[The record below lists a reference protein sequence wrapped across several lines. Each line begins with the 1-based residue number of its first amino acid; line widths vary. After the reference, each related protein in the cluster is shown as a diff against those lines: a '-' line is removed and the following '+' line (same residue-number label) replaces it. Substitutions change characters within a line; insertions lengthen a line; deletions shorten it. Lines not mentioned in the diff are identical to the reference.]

1 MLVHPTK
8 FHWGNFAEGTRVRC
22 RCTSNVHW
30 YTSSIVQKND
40 DGTYTVAW
48 DDGNQEDKIK
58 AAKKSAL
65 TGDVFMNGIR

>member
-1 MLVHPTK
+1 M
-8 FHWGNFAEGTRVRC
+8 
-22 RCTSNVHW
+22 
-30 YTSSIVQKND
+30 QKND

-65 TGDVFMNGIR
+65 TGDLFMNGIR

>member
-1 MLVHPTK
+1 M
-8 FHWGNFAEGTRVRC
+8 RC

-40 DGTYTVAW
+40 DGTCTVAW

-58 AAKKSAL
+58 AAKNICFD
-65 TGDVFMNGIR
+65 G